1 MFYFRKWFRMRRC
14 IAFIS
19 IMLMLPATAL
29 AWGFHDAIGNGS
41 PVLCVTTKS
50 SAMGGVWS
58 LPSSGAASVFLNPAE
73 LSLLDGTLIN
83 TTIAFVQW
91 SSIINGM
98 LDFDH
103 YSSGNTGTFTIAAKT
118 EISDAVSIG
127 AGITKVSDFN
137 FNGILDILEEIGLGT
152 YQSSALDI
160 LDSHGS
166 LWEAN
171 IGGSVVLN
179 DWLIAGASGGVR
191 FGEGSSNR
199 RREYADQSNPDDT
212 TIVEWKEEDFCFHAG
227 ILMPF
232 EFGTFGLSGTNAT
245 SRYRSRI
252 AIGFQREFSIL
263 YGSTLGVEFDVQSIE
278 DGHPAVSGR
287 VFANLAEMIPHVRST
302 YSIGFNRASDYHH
315 AAACLGTGA
324 CIDFG
329 QMNVD
334 LGVSWMSRS
343 RAGFS
348 FPEPFMTNIDDSG
361 IYFSTGISWK
371 L

>member
-1 MFYFRKWFRMRRC
+1 MRRG
-14 IAFIS
+14 IAFFYVI
-19 IMLMLPATAL
+19 LMLPATAL

-73 LSLLDGTLIN
+73 LSMLDGTLIN

-91 SSIINGM
+91 YSNINGM

-103 YSSGNTGTFTIAAKT
+103 FSSGNTGSFTLSVGT

-127 AGITKVSDFN
+127 AGIAKVSDFG
-137 FNGILDILEEIGLGT
+137 FNGIIDILAEIGLNS
-152 YQSSALDI
+152 YEIYAIDI
-160 LDSHGS
+160 LDSHGA

-171 IGGSVVLN
+171 AGISLILN
-179 DWLIAGASGGVR
+179 DWLTAGVSSGIR
-191 FGEGSSNR
+191 FGEGSSNLR
-199 RREYADQSNPDDT
+199 RAYTNQSVSDDT
-212 TIVEWKEEDFCFHAG
+212 TIVEWEESDYCIHAG

-232 EFGTFGLSGTNAT
+232 EFGTFGLSGTNTT

-263 YGSTLGVEFDVQSIE
+263 YGSTLGVEFDIQSIE
-278 DGHPAVSGR
+278 DKNPAISGKF
-287 VFANLAEMIPHVRST
+287 FAHLSEMIPHVRSI
-302 YSIGFNRASDYHH
+302 YSIGFNRASNYQR
-315 AAACLGTGA
+315 AALCLGTGA
-324 CIDFG
+324 SIDFG

-348 FPEPFMTNIDDSG
+348 FPEPFITNIDDSG